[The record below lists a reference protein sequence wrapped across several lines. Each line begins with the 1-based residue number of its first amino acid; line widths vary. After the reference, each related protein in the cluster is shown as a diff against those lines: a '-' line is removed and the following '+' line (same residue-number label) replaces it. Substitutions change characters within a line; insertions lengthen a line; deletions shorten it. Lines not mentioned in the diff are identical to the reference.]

1 MGIRRL
7 LTSSQLLAAVSL
19 VVCSWVP
26 ASGMTLREAV
36 TEALTTNPEIL
47 QAAENRE
54 AQEFELRQA
63 RGLYLPTLDLEGSIG
78 IRRLDSPTRRSL
90 GTSGN
95 ELYPMDVGLTLRQ
108 TLFDGGDRRSQVQQQ
123 AARVDGASFRVLER
137 SEAVAL
143 AVTQEYLEILLQSEI
158 VKAARSNVG
167 FHQHILGDISQSVAG
182 GALTEADRIQ
192 GQERLISAN
201 ARLQEATEEL
211 EAAKIRFL
219 RLVGRPLGNASHP
232 GSIARTLPRSVEAA
246 IAAARE
252 HNPRIAAAGADVDAA
267 DAQVRGA
274 DSPFLPNIS
283 LEGTA
288 RVGSDIDGATGYTTD
303 LQARVVARWNLYRGG
318 RDLAAKQER
327 IRRAGEQRQA
337 LAVIH
342 REVEE
347 IIRDAWNQRAK
358 RAQLAAMLRD
368 QAVTNERL
376 VASYREQFRVGE
388 RSLLDVLS
396 AQNTRFNS
404 AVLSQTAAYASLFAE
419 YKLLAAMG
427 RLAETLSAPTVGQG
441 EAYAR
446 EEFRVPSAEAAPDY
460 RRLPSRQVSGAPL
473 DLLAPVQDN

>member
-1 MGIRRL
+1 MSMLRGVQPGLALGGGVMGIRRL

-232 GSIARTLPRSVEAA
+232 GSIARTLPRSVEA
-246 IAAARE
+246 
-252 HNPRIAAAGADVDAA
+252 
-267 DAQVRGA
+267 
-274 DSPFLPNIS
+274 
-283 LEGTA
+283 
-288 RVGSDIDGATGYTTD
+288 
-303 LQARVVARWNLYRGG
+303 
-318 RDLAAKQER
+318 
-327 IRRAGEQRQA
+327 
-337 LAVIH
+337 
-342 REVEE
+342 
-347 IIRDAWNQRAK
+347 
-358 RAQLAAMLRD
+358 
-368 QAVTNERL
+368 
-376 VASYREQFRVGE
+376 
-388 RSLLDVLS
+388 
-396 AQNTRFNS
+396 
-404 AVLSQTAAYASLFAE
+404 
-419 YKLLAAMG
+419 
-427 RLAETLSAPTVGQG
+427 
-441 EAYAR
+441 
-446 EEFRVPSAEAAPDY
+446 
-460 RRLPSRQVSGAPL
+460 
-473 DLLAPVQDN
+473 